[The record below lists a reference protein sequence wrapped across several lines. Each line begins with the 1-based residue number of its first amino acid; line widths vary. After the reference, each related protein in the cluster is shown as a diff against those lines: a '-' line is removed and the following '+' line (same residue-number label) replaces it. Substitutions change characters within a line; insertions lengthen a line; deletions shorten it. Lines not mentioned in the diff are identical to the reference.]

1 MRDTGPVTG
10 KEILLGDDQLL
21 VSRTDI
27 HGRIVFVN
35 KAFTDISGF
44 TEADLLGA
52 PHNIVRHPD
61 MPKDAFANL
70 WATIKE
76 GRPWEGLVKNRAKS
90 GDHYWVRANVTP
102 ITEDGR
108 ITGFIS
114 IRSKPDRAS
123 VGEAE
128 RVYALFRSG
137 SPHAYA
143 LLDGGIVRRGFGP
156 SMWRWARSVT
166 GRLTVAFTVL
176 IAVMGGLGLPPI
188 LHIEVTGLGP
198 FALLLFG
205 TLFAVAAGHLILKT
219 VRHPLALVEAHL
231 DSIARGDLRAQ
242 IPSSGI
248 AEFSRVQST
257 LSAVKA
263 KLDYAIQ
270 ERRERQRLADEE
282 RAAAMLAMA
291 ATVEREAGQA
301 VEKVARHTGGMAQ
314 DADRMAAAAGRVSE
328 NACTVSAAAEQ
339 ALMNAQTVASATEE
353 LAASIREI
361 SAQIAHSS
369 TVTRRAVTGGVHT
382 QETITSL
389 SGAVSRIGEVVKL
402 IEDIASQT
410 NLLAL
415 NATIEAARAGE
426 AGKGFAVV
434 AQEVKT
440 LANQTARSTEEIT
453 RLIAEVQ
460 AVTGAAV
467 NAVEQIGSTIGEI
480 DQITGAI
487 AAAMEEQAAA
497 TQEISRNV
505 VETSRAAQA
514 VSSSIAT
521 VSEEAAQT
529 GSQAAQVRI
538 GSEEVAHSIEDLRR
552 TLVRVVRTSTN
563 EADRRRGPR
572 YAIDH
577 PAQLATA
584 HGPLSV
590 RIADLSMNGARV
602 LTSGQHALAP
612 GDTARLAADGFSAA
626 VTVAVQALSDGAV
639 HLRFDERDEILAGFV
654 EQILRHAGV
663 ALAAKAAE

>member
-1 MRDTGPVTG
+1 MRDNGPVTG
-10 KEILLGDDQLL
+10 REVLLSDDQLL

-27 HGRIVFVN
+27 TGRIVFVN

-44 TEADLLGA
+44 TEAELTGA
-52 PHNIVRHPD
+52 PHNIVRHPH

-76 GRPWEGLVKNRAKS
+76 GRPWEGLVKNRTKS
-90 GDHYWVRANVTP
+90 GDHYWVKANVTP
-102 ITEDGR
+102 VTEDGR

-123 VGEAE
+123 VEEAE

-137 SPHAYA
+137 TPHAYA
-143 LLDGGIVRRGFGP
+143 LLDGDIVSRGIGP
-156 SMWRWARSVT
+156 TMIRWARSVT
-166 GRLTVAFTVL
+166 GRLTATFVL
-176 IAVMGGLGLPPI
+176 FMLVMAGLGLPP
-188 LHIEVTGLGP
+188 LFHAELTDAVTLS
-198 FALLLFG
+198 LLLFG
-205 TLFAVAAGHLILKT
+205 GLFAVVAGHVILKT
-219 VRHPLALVEAHL
+219 VRHPLSLVEAHL
-231 DSIARGDLRAQ
+231 DAIARGDLRAH
-242 IPSSGI
+242 IPSAGI
-248 AEFSRVQST
+248 AEFSRIRST
-257 LSAVKA
+257 LNAVKA
-263 KLDYAIQ
+263 KLDYASQ
-270 ERRERQRLADEE
+270 ERGERQRQADEE

-301 VEKVARHTGGMAQ
+301 VEEVARHTGGMAE
-314 DADRMAAAAGRVSE
+314 DADRMAAAADRVSE
-328 NACTVSAAAEQ
+328 NARTVSTAAEQ

-369 TVTRRAVTGGVHT
+369 TVTRRAVAGGTHT
-382 QETITSL
+382 QETIVSL
-389 SGAVSRIGEVVKL
+389 SSAVNRIGDVVKL
-402 IEDIASQT
+402 IDDIASQT

-467 NAVEQIGSTIGEI
+467 TAVEQIGSTIGEI
-480 DQITGAI
+480 DQVTGAI

-514 VSSSIAT
+514 VSTSIAT
-521 VSEEAAQT
+521 VSQEAAQT

-538 GSEEVAHSIEDLRR
+538 GSEEVAHSIEALRR
-552 TLVRVVRTSTN
+552 TLVRVVRTSTT
-563 EADRRRGPR
+563 EADRRRSPR
-572 YAIDH
+572 HAIDH
-577 PAQLATA
+577 PAQLAAARGQLT
-584 HGPLSV
+584 V
-590 RIADLSMNGARV
+590 RIADLSMDGARL
-602 LTSGQHALAP
+602 LTPRQHALTP
-612 GDTARLAADGFSAA
+612 GDTARLAPDGMSAT
-626 VTVAVQALSDGAV
+626 VTVTVQALSDGAV
-639 HLRFDERDEILAGFV
+639 HVRFNRQEESLPVLLEQMAHRAGF
-654 EQILRHAGV
+654 AP
-663 ALAAKAAE
+663 LAWAAE

>member
-1 MRDTGPVTG
+1 MRNNGPVTG
-10 KEILLGDDQLL
+10 KEVLLSDDQLL

-27 HGRIVFVN
+27 NGRIVFVN

-44 TEADLLGA
+44 TEAELIGA

-70 WATIKE
+70 WRTIKE
-76 GRPWEGLVKNRAKS
+76 GRPWEGLVKNRAKN

-123 VGEAE
+123 VDEAE

-143 LLDGGIVRRGFGP
+143 LLDGGIVRRGPGP
-156 SMWRWARSVT
+156 AIRRWARSVT
-166 GRLTVAFTVL
+166 GRLTAAFTVF
-176 IAVMGGLGLPPI
+176 IAVMAGLGLPPL
-188 LHIEVTGLGP
+188 LHAEFTDVGP
-198 FALLLFG
+198 LALLLFG
-205 TLFAVAAGHLILKT
+205 GLFAVAAGHLILKT

-248 AEFSRVQST
+248 AEFSRVRST

-270 ERRERQRLADEE
+270 ERRERQRQADEE

-301 VEKVARHTGGMAQ
+301 VEEVARHTGGMAQ
-314 DADRMAAAAGRVSE
+314 DADRMAAAADRVSE
-328 NACTVSAAAEQ
+328 NARTVSTAAEQ

-369 TVTRRAVTGGVHT
+369 TVTRRAVTGGIHT

-402 IEDIASQT
+402 IEDVASQT

-467 NAVEQIGSTIGEI
+467 DAVAQIGSTIGEI

-514 VSSSIAT
+514 VSTSIAT

-552 TLVRVVRTSTN
+552 SLVRVVRTSTN
-563 EADRRRGPR
+563 EADRRRSLR
-572 YAIDH
+572 YGTDH
-577 PAQLATA
+577 PAQLTTA
-584 HGPLSV
+584 HGPLAV
-590 RIADLSMNGARV
+590 RIADLSIDGARL
-602 LTSGQHALAP
+602 LTSRQHSLTAGDIAQLAP
-612 GDTARLAADGFSAA
+612 DGISAMA
-626 VTVAVQALSDGAV
+626 TVTVQALTDETV
-639 HLRFDERDEILAGFV
+639 HVRFNEQNENLPAFL
-654 EQILRHAGV
+654 EQIAHRTGIPPLARV
-663 ALAAKAAE
+663 AD